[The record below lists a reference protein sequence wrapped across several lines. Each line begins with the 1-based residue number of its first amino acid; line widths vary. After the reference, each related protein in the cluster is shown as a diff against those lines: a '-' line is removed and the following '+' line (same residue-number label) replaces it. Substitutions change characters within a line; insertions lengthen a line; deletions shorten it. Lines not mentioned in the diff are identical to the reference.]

1 MEFSKSF
8 FIHFN
13 NLYVKNIKIIYLDF
27 INIFYKMMNSIS
39 DSSLISSN
47 APLVNE
53 ETRDCNNINPLK
65 VVIISFMIATLG
77 YIIYYT
83 FIK

>member
-1 MEFSKSF
+1 
-8 FIHFN
+8 
-13 NLYVKNIKIIYLDF
+13 
-27 INIFYKMMNSIS
+27 MMNSVS

-47 APLVNE
+47 APIVNE
-53 ETRDCNNINPLK
+53 EIGECNTINPVK
-65 VVIISFMIATLG
+65 IVIISFMITVIG

>member
-1 MEFSKSF
+1 
-8 FIHFN
+8 
-13 NLYVKNIKIIYLDF
+13 LYVKNIKIIYLNF
-27 INIFYKMMNSIS
+27 INIFREMMNSVS

-47 APLVNE
+47 AAVVNE
-53 ETRDCNNINPLK
+53 ETTDCNNINPFK
-65 VVIISFMIATLG
+65 VVIISFIIATLG